1 MDCNKEEAIKA
12 MQLAERK
19 TQDNDFTGARKI
31 AQKAQQLFPGLENI
45 SQLLAV
51 CEVHC
56 SAENKLDGSEMDWYG
71 ILQVQRFSHEAII
84 KKQFRKLGL
93 LLNPDN
99 NKFAGAE
106 AAFKLIGEANAVLDD
121 RGKHFRYDMKCRA
134 LLRTGVIQSSSHQ
147 FNENVFVRKH
157 CDAARNVQNIPES
170 QCASMNELQK
180 GKADTFCTCCP
191 LCKTVYQCAKDS
203 ANRLLR
209 CQKCRR
215 LFVASDCGI
224 QGVHLETLRNQ
235 FANHTELPNQ
245 IPIQVASNHG
255 GTGNLPVT
263 RSQTG
268 NAASNPVSKAGVA
281 ADVDGASNTQKK
293 NSEHGVAV
301 RKEGVEI
308 SKSGSVKSKESGPLR
323 NLNKKRGKSIE
334 SVGSF
339 KTGNRAR
346 PDSEHVIQEK
356 VGIPSELNGSPH
368 LCISSMKEKNLS
380 YIGNDDDDD
389 FVNPPNWS
397 GKSPLSSATEK
408 KRKNAAA
415 YGGCGSFN
423 IDRSPYSADAAVDG
437 HKKKARQKVSF
448 PLEECMPSKKSKTGE
463 PVPDNDETNFKANV
477 TPGPNV
483 DVASTPQLIEVP
495 DPQFHKFVL
504 NEDKLAS
511 IFKANQTW
519 ALFDDEA
526 DGMPRY
532 YAFVKKV
539 LHTPGFKLKIIWLD
553 ANPDNR
559 GEIDWCEKE
568 LPVACGKFKL
578 GSTEEITDHRM
589 FSHQVHCRKG
599 RGKSSFLVYPRKG
612 ETWALYKNW
621 DIVWSSEPEKHI
633 PYKYEFVEVLSDFVD
648 DIGTEV
654 ASLAKVKGFVSLF
667 EQKKQSGDSLRRI
680 PPNELYRFSHRI
692 PSFKM
697 TGNERDDVPKG
708 SFELD
713 PASLPTNLDELF

>member
-19 TQDNDFTGARKI
+19 MQDNDFTGARKM

-93 LLNPDN
+93 LLNPDKN
-99 NKFAGAE
+99 MVAGAE

-134 LLRTGVIQSSSHQ
+134 LLRTGVIQSSAHQ
-147 FNENVFVRKH
+147 FNENLFVRKH

-170 QCASMNELQK
+170 QCPGMNELQK
-180 GKADTFCTCCP
+180 RQADTFCTCCP
-191 LCKTVYQCAKDS
+191 FCKTVYPCAKDS

-209 CQKCRR
+209 CQRCRR
-215 LFVASDCGI
+215 LFIASDCGI

-245 IPIQVASNHG
+245 IPIKVVSNHG

-263 RSQTG
+263 RFQAG
-268 NAASNPVSKAGVA
+268 NAASNPVSKAAVA

-308 SKSGSVKSKESGPLR
+308 SKSGSVKSKESGPSR
-323 NLNKKRGKSIE
+323 NLNKKEGSQLNLLEVSRLETELDLILSMLFKKKS
-334 SVGSF
+334 
-339 KTGNRAR
+339 
-346 PDSEHVIQEK
+346 
-356 VGIPSELNGSPH
+356 
-368 LCISSMKEKNLS
+368 KNLS

-397 GKSPLSSATEK
+397 GKSPLSSASEK
-408 KRKNAAA
+408 KRKNAAV

-559 GEIDWCEKE
+559 
-568 LPVACGKFKL
+568 
-578 GSTEEITDHRM
+578 DHRM

-621 DIVWSSEPEKHI
+621 DIGWSSEPEKHI

-667 EQKKQSGDSLRRI
+667 EQKKQSGDILHRI